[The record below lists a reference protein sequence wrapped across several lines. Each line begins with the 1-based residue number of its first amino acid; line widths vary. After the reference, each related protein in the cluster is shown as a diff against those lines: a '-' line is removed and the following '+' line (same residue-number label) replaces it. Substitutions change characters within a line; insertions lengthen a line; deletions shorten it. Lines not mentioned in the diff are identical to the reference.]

1 MKTEP
6 KDQSLQERYI
16 LENERIALHT
26 LSEIHLDDLAQFS
39 DHEPEIWKFSLEQ
52 PTSKQKMATYIAN
65 TLQKKKEGKEHAFI
79 VFDKQQRETAG
90 STRLYEIDLNQ
101 KVCSIGYTWYGKKFQ
116 GTGLNKHAK
125 YLLLKF
131 AFDTLHMERI
141 QFKADNENKRSIQA
155 LLSLGCT
162 FEGLLRSNMYRAD
175 HTRRDSAVFSSLRA
189 EWYDHA
195 ENKLF
200 LKLT

>member
-52 PTSKQKMATYIAN
+52 PTSKQKMAAYIAN

-79 VFDKQQRETAG
+79 VFDKHQRETAG

-131 AFDTLHMERI
+131 AFDTLHMERV

-155 LLSLGCT
+155 ILSLGCT

-175 HTRRDSAVFSSLRA
+175 HTRRDSAVFSLLRA

>member
-1 MKTEP
+1 MKTESNEP
-6 KDQSLQERYI
+6 SLKESYI

-26 LSEIHLDDLAQFS
+26 LSDIHLDDLAHFA
-39 DHEPEIWKFSLEQ
+39 DLEPEIWKFSLEQ
-52 PTSKQKMATYIAN
+52 PTSKLKMAAYIAN
-65 TLQKKKEGKEHAFI
+65 TLRKKKEGQEHAFV
-79 VFDKQQRETAG
+79 VFDKQQMESAG
-90 STRLYEIDLNQ
+90 STRLYEIDLHQ

-131 AFDTLHMERI
+131 AFDTLHMERV

-155 LLSLGCT
+155 ILSLGCT
-162 FEGLLRSNMYRAD
+162 FEGVLRSNMYKAD
-175 HTRRDSAVFSSLRA
+175 RSRRDSAVFSLLRS
-189 EWYDHA
+189 EWYDQA
-195 ENKLF
+195 ENKLL